1 MFIWT
6 KTYQELL
13 LRITKSIIN
22 INNSFK
28 FAKKSSHSLVN
39 EYFRNGKIHSY
50 DTKLRWCK
58 IEHAFAKN
66 SYLNVNLIGLNW
78 IFSPRRKT

>member
-1 MFIWT
+1 MFIQT
-6 KTYQELL
+6 KTY
-13 LRITKSIIN
+13 
-22 INNSFK
+22 
-28 FAKKSSHSLVN
+28 KKSSQSLVN
-39 EYFRNGKIHSY
+39 EYFRNGKMHSY
-50 DTKLRWCK
+50 DAKLRWCK